1 MRETKQ
7 QNDNNYRHQK
17 HFAMIERKGNGTI
30 HDGVA
35 LLLDDVIG
43 IGRQVQRVAAMATH
57 VHLDLHI

>member
-1 MRETKQ
+1 
-7 QNDNNYRHQK
+7 
-17 HFAMIERKGNGTI
+17 MIERKGNGTI

-57 VHLDLHI
+57 VHLDLHT